1 MEWRELVGRTIASV
15 RAVCAGQPDETI
27 PDALHLRFTDGSA
40 AIISCDWAS
49 HERPWLSL
57 AEEWPDGESS
67 ALDPAADE
75 ELP

>member
-1 MEWRELVGRTIASV
+1 MEWRELVGRTIVSA
-15 RAVCAGQPDETI
+15 RAARAGQPDETI
-27 PDALHLRFTDGSA
+27 PDVLHLRFTDGSA

-57 AEEWPDGESS
+57 EEAVPGDEPPDL
-67 ALDPAADE
+67 ALELDE

>member
-1 MEWRELVGRTIASV
+1 MEWRELVGRTIVSV
-15 RAVCAGQPDETI
+15 RAARAGQPNETI
-27 PDALHLRFTDGSA
+27 PEVLHLRFEDGSA

-57 AEEWPDGESS
+57 EEDEPGDEQPGFDLAS
-67 ALDPAADE
+67 DE